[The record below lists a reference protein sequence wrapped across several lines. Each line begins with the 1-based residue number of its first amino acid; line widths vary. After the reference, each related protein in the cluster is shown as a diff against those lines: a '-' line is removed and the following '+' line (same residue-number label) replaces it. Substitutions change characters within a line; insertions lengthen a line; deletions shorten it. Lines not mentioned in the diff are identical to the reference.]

1 MDDAEARA
9 ILREH
14 GEEPPKRGTLGTSW
28 RERAQEL
35 ADFGPQPSGNG
46 AEPADDYDQGVTAD
60 DFGGVST
67 AADPPDVPAA
77 AAAAEQLEQPPRRP
91 RRPHRSIADRVRAAG
106 ARPKPG
112 KPRKR
117 HPRISTAPLIGEMWA
132 GMGSLAMNWSAP
144 VGRTF
149 ILQSPVAGDVLDD
162 VVKGTAIDPAA
173 QFLARIEDRGKTVA
187 ALVLPPVLVA
197 MLEQAET
204 LPEPERTR
212 RVQFLEPLTIRAFM
226 LWDRVSVDKMQ
237 RAIERAQL
245 EQPRMEQAVRL
256 LAMIR
261 GEAVP
266 EPAEPEP
273 AGV

>member
-9 ILREH
+9 ILRDH
-14 GEEPPKRGTLGTSW
+14 GEQPPKRGQLGQSW
-28 RERAQEL
+28 RARADEL
-35 ADFGPQPSGNG
+35 LASNG
-46 AEPADDYDQGVTAD
+46 AEPGDDYDQGVTAG
-60 DFGGVST
+60 DFVAT
-67 AADPPDVPAA
+67 AADPPEPG
-77 AAAAEQLEQPPRRP
+77 AAEPPDRPRPRPPGRAEQPPRRRGWRP
-91 RRPHRSIADRVRAAG
+91 RRGLADRLRDAAT
-106 ARPKPG
+106 PKPD

-117 HPRISTAPLIGEMWA
+117 HSRISTAPLIGELWA
-132 GMGSLAMNWSAP
+132 GMGSLSMSWSAP

-162 VVKGTAIDPAA
+162 VVKGTAVDPVA

-197 MLEQAET
+197 MMEQAET

-212 RVQFLEPLTIRAFM
+212 RLQFLEPLAIRAFM

-237 RAIERAQL
+237 QAIERAQL

-266 EPAEPEP
+266 EPEPEP
-273 AGV
+273 APA